1 MLMPWYKKPPT
12 PENQLDSSLKEYL
25 LTQSNAILNQEY
37 SLVVGHMGY
46 VDKELM
52 ELSSY
57 SLYRLNDLNAV
68 TSPEILT
75 WVDKNSIELI
85 TYHDLPL

>member
-1 MLMPWYKKPPT
+1 MKILPAGFFNKSIILFALMIKKNSRT
-12 PENQLDSSLKEYL
+12 RIISVLLSSL
-25 LTQSNAILNQEY
+25 SIFGINF
-37 SLVVGHMGY
+37 
-46 VDKELM
+46 
-52 ELSSY
+52 
-57 SLYRLNDLNAV
+57 YRLNDLNAV

>member
-1 MLMPWYKKPPT
+1 
-12 PENQLDSSLKEYL
+12 
-25 LTQSNAILNQEY
+25 
-37 SLVVGHMGY
+37 MGY